1 MVQQEQL
8 HNMYNNYYN
17 VYFIKIFY
25 SSRTLM
31 YIVSDAF
38 SLKIQCLVMQNPDL
52 SVPDSYDQNTT

>member
-1 MVQQEQL
+1 
-8 HNMYNNYYN
+8 
-17 VYFIKIFY
+17 
-25 SSRTLM
+25 M